1 MIELHN
7 VTKYFKSNRGRKYIM
22 RNVNLTIP
30 SGVNVGI
37 LGRNGAGKST
47 MMRMLGQIEFPN
59 KGKIISSNSFSW
71 PLALSTSFV
80 PGMTGRANVKFVC
93 KLYGKNDAEVKSI
106 IEYVKEFSELNNYF
120 DMPISSYSSGMRSR
134 LSFGLSLSFDFDYL
148 LIDETLSTG
157 DTRFKGKA
165 TKALQEKI
173 EKCNV
178 LLVGH
183 QMKILQDICHAGI
196 VLNDGNAYYFD
207 NINDAVNVYE
217 DINKSKEN

>member
-22 RNVNLTIP
+22 RNINLTIP

-59 KGKIISSNSFSW
+59 KGKIVSSNSFSW

-93 KLYGKNDAEVKSI
+93 KLYGKSDEEVKSI
-106 IEYVKEFSELNNYF
+106 IEYVKEFSELANYF

-157 DTRFKGKA
+157 DARFKGKA